1 MIYLYLGLITINA
14 EVEYIKRGE
23 SLCKPEK

>member
-14 EVEYIKRGE
+14 EVGYMKRGE
-23 SLCKPEK
+23 SLCKPDR